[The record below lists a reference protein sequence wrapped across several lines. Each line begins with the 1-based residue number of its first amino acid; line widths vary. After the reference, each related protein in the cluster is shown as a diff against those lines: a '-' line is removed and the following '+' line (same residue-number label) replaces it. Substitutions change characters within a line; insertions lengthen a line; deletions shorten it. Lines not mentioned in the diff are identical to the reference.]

1 MQGHLEKV
9 HAKSHA
15 FTPSSAK
22 RYFFLTPQPSAT
34 LLYFRSEADCRVG
47 KVRSLTRPAAHTR
60 LTHTA
65 AASRRRSHTHAVC
78 SHKVRGFVNIGADC
92 RVETDV
98 SGSRSFVVH
107 TPERQLRLI
116 AESPSEAQRWVTVRA
131 ASIHTPLRP
140 SVLTSC
146 PTAQAISAV
155 ARGSGPPAP
164 PLQRQR
170 PGRRGTWRQMREAA
184 AEEVVRRAATAR
196 TAELPPPPPSPRPRH
211 PVRAA
216 LRLLERIRRAG
227 FRSLAGLIAALRA
240 ALCVHAPRAEPLAG
254 ETSATAR
261 SARDAAAD
269 LPPRLR

>member
-47 KVRSLTRPAAHTR
+47 KVR
-60 LTHTA
+60 
-65 AASRRRSHTHAVC
+65 
-78 SHKVRGFVNIGADC
+78 GFVNIGAEC

-116 AESPSEAQRWVTVRA
+116 AESPSEAQRWVT
-131 ASIHTPLRP
+131 
-140 SVLTSC
+140 
-146 PTAQAISAV
+146 AISAV

-170 PGRRGTWRQMREAA
+170 PGRRGSWRQMAREAA

-240 ALCVHAPRAEPLAG
+240 ALCIHTPRAEPLAG
-254 ETSATAR
+254 THSALRPAAEDASSVPAQPGAPTCVVCLDAAPTHALVPCGHRCLCAGCARQLDACPLCRKPCTSAIR
-261 SARDAAAD
+261 IFE
-269 LPPRLR
+269 

>member
-1 MQGHLEKV
+1 
-9 HAKSHA
+9 
-15 FTPSSAK
+15 
-22 RYFFLTPQPSAT
+22 
-34 LLYFRSEADCRVG
+34 
-47 KVRSLTRPAAHTR
+47 
-60 LTHTA
+60 
-65 AASRRRSHTHAVC
+65 
-78 SHKVRGFVNIGADC
+78 VRGFVNIGADC

-131 ASIHTPLRP
+131 ASIHTPLCP
-140 SVLTSC
+140 SEIALTSR
-146 PTAQAISAV
+146 PTAQAIDAV

-170 PGRRGTWRQMREAA
+170 PGRRGRWRQMEREAA

-211 PVRAA
+211 LVRAA
-216 LRLLERIRRAG
+216 LRLLEHIRRAG

-240 ALCVHAPRAEPLAG
+240 ALCIHAPRAEPLAG

-269 LPPRLR
+269 FPPRLR

>member
-34 LLYFRSEADCRVG
+34 LLYFGSEADCRVG
-47 KVRSLTRPAAHTR
+47 KVRGLTRPAAHTR

-92 RVETDV
+92 RVETDM

-107 TPERQLRLI
+107 TSERQLRLI

-140 SVLTSC
+140 SPHLL
-146 PTAQAISAV
+146 PN
-155 ARGSGPPAP
+155 RSGH
-164 PLQRQR
+164 QRRRSWQR
-170 PGRRGTWRQMREAA
+170 PTRSAASTAA
-184 AEEVVRRAATAR
+184 ARAAR
-196 TAELPPPPPSPRPRH
+196 
-211 PVRAA
+211 
-216 LRLLERIRRAG
+216 
-227 FRSLAGLIAALRA
+227 
-240 ALCVHAPRAEPLAG
+240 
-254 ETSATAR
+254 
-261 SARDAAAD
+261 
-269 LPPRLR
+269 

>member
-34 LLYFRSEADCRVG
+34 LLYFGSEADCRVG
-47 KVRSLTRPAAHTR
+47 KVRGLTRPAAHTR

-92 RVETDV
+92 RVETDM

-140 SVLTSC
+140 SSSPL
-146 PTAQAISAV
+146 AQPLRPSAPSLV
-155 ARGSGPPAP
+155 AAAHPLRRFNGSGPGGAVIGGKWRRQP
-164 PLQRQR
+164 QRR
-170 PGRRGTWRQMREAA
+170 W
-184 AEEVVRRAATAR
+184 
-196 TAELPPPPPSPRPRH
+196 
-211 PVRAA
+211 
-216 LRLLERIRRAG
+216 
-227 FRSLAGLIAALRA
+227 
-240 ALCVHAPRAEPLAG
+240 
-254 ETSATAR
+254 
-261 SARDAAAD
+261 
-269 LPPRLR
+269 

>member
-131 ASIHTPLRP
+131 ASIHTPLRRTGP
-140 SVLTSC
+140 HLLPNRSGHQRRRSWQRPTRSAASTAAARAARYLAANGGGSRRGGGEASGHRSHCGAAAAAAVAAAKAPGEGGAASVGAHPPC
-146 PTAQAISAV
+146 GIQV
-155 ARGSGPPAP
+155 ARGSH
-164 PLQRQR
+164 
-170 PGRRGTWRQMREAA
+170 
-184 AEEVVRRAATAR
+184 RRAEGGA
-196 TAELPPPPPSPRPRH
+196 LRPRA
-211 PVRAA
+211 P
-216 LRLLERIRRAG
+216 RRAPC
-227 FRSLAGLIAALRA
+227 R
-240 ALCVHAPRAEPLAG
+240 
-254 ETSATAR
+254 
-261 SARDAAAD
+261 
-269 LPPRLR
+269 